1 MVGLRG
7 ESGVP
12 AKIRKE
18 RNGMTSDTGTVSAT
32 QQQRRSGSSSSTPLA
47 IALVVSLFFVWG
59 LTMNMVNAL
68 NTPFGNYLQLD
79 SAQSSLLQVSYY
91 SAYFIMAIPAGLI
104 ARRFGYK
111 GGIICGLMLFVV
123 GSFIV
128 APATGMASYPLF
140 LLAMFVI
147 ALGAASLEANC
158 NPYITK
164 LGDEKGESFRLNL
177 AQSFNGIGT
186 VVGPIILGR
195 IVADT
200 VAPGEPGFDAAK
212 TEFLADTRGVY
223 TMIGVALA
231 VLLLVFVVVKLPV
244 PPDDDVDEGIASA
257 DTADV
262 EKGRRSGSVLR
273 ELMHRPY
280 FVLGVFAQF
289 LFLGIQT
296 GGMSMFPAYA
306 LKHWGEG
313 TTAGFATM
321 MLSVMALLFTLGRFL
336 TTPLM
341 ARFDPAKILGWYMLI
356 GAALMVVVFLGLGR
370 ISVIA
375 LLVSFLFVSIGYP
388 TIFSLSLRGLTGVQA
403 KTGSSMI
410 VMSIVGGAVITFLLG
425 MVQDAAGIE
434 MAMLAM
440 VPLFLF
446 DAWYAFFGSR
456 IGR

>member
-1 MVGLRG
+1 MMTDAHDVAGTINANNNSTNDVDAQRQQ
-7 ESGVP
+7 SHSTQP
-12 AKIRKE
+12 A
-18 RNGMTSDTGTVSAT
+18 TL
-32 QQQRRSGSSSSTPLA
+32 LA
-47 IALVVSLFFVWG
+47 IALVTLLFFTWG

-68 NTPFGNYLQLD
+68 NTPFGNYLQLN
-79 SAQSSLLQVSYY
+79 SAQSSLLQVAYY

-111 GGIICGLMLFVV
+111 GGIICGLLLFVI
-123 GSFIV
+123 GSFTV

-164 LGDEKGESFRLNL
+164 LGDEQGESFRLNL
-177 AQSFNGIGT
+177 VQSFNGVGT
-186 VVGPIILGR
+186 VVGPLILGQ
-195 IVADT
+195 IVSQT
-200 VAPGEPGFDAAK
+200 VAPGQPGFEAAK
-212 TEFLADTRGVY
+212 TKFLSDTRGVY
-223 TMIGVALA
+223 MAIGIALA
-231 VLLLVFVVVKLPV
+231 VLLVIFVLVKLPT
-244 PPDDDVDEGIASA
+244 PPDDDAEVVS
-257 DTADV
+257 DTAQSNVFHD
-262 EKGRRSGSVLR
+262 L
-273 ELMHRPY
+273 LHRPY

-296 GGMSMFPAYA
+296 GGMAMFPAYA

-313 TTAGFATM
+313 TTAGFATAL
-321 MLSVMALLFTLGRFL
+321 LSVMALLFTLGRFL

-370 ISVIA
+370 VSVIA

-388 TIFSLSLRGLTGVQA
+388 TIFSLSLRGLSGVQA
-403 KTGSSMI
+403 KTGSSII
-410 VMSIVGGAVITFLLG
+410 VMSIVGGAVIMFILG
-425 MVQDAAGIE
+425 VIQDAAGIE
-434 MAMLAM
+434 VAMLAM